1 MNDTEYFTG
10 STVHLS
16 CTFESDDGARVN
28 PDSVFITF
36 YNARYEEIQS
46 VHLNESN
53 AIETGVYTYDYI
65 LPDKEMPMIYEWN
78 GFYQGSHSFQRKAMN
93 VKFV

>member
-10 STVHLS
+10 STVTLS
-16 CTFESDDGARVN
+16 CTFTDDNGVKVN
-28 PDSVFITF
+28 PDTVIINFLNT
-36 YNARYEEIQS
+36 RYEEIGS
-46 VHLNESN
+46 VLLNESH

-65 LPDKEMPMIYEWN
+65 LPEKEMPMIYEWN
-78 GFYQGSHSFQRKAMN
+78 GFYQGSHSFQRSAMN